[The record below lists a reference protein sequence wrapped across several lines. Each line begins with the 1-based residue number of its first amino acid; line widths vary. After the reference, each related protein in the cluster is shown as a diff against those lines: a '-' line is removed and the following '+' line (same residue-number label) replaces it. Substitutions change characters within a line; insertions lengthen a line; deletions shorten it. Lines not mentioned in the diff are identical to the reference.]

1 MLAAARFVAIFW
13 AAGLGLAVPVSAQEV
28 LGFSLGQPA
37 TQSASVQIRTIDDER
52 LFRQSLFGQRVAE
65 EIGRAS
71 RALEAENDRLLEE
84 LTAQEADLTNRR
96 SEMSVEEFRSAATEF
111 DVFAEEAR
119 RSQAEKR
126 QRLTQFE
133 EAERRRFFASSEA
146 VLQRV
151 LEQVGGDILIDGRAV
166 IIARPGLDMTDA
178 AIAGMDEEIGDGGA
192 PAFPLNVP

>member
-1 MLAAARFVAIFW
+1 MHVATRFVAMIW
-13 AAGLGLAVPVSAQEV
+13 AASLWLVAPLSAQEA
-28 LGFSLGQPA
+28 LGFSLGQLA
-37 TQSASVQIRTIDDER
+37 TQGAAVSIRTIDDER
-52 LFRQSLFGQRVAE
+52 LFRQSLFGRRVAD

-84 LTAQEADLTNRR
+84 LTAQEAELTEQRA
-96 SEMSVEEFRSAATEF
+96 EMSVEEFRAAATAF
-111 DVFAEEAR
+111 DAFAEEAR

-151 LEQVGGDILIDGRAV
+151 LEQVGGDILIDARAV

-178 AIAGMDEEIGDGGA
+178 AIAGMDDEIGDGGA
-192 PAFPLNVP
+192 PPFPLTLP